1 MSRWKASGL
10 YLLVCAL
17 VACAVLAF
25 MRLVWFPG
33 PLFQLSGGSG
43 LLLILVGVDVVLGPL
58 LVLIVYKQGKSSLR
72 FDLAVI
78 AALQLSALGY
88 GLYTVSLARPVYM
101 VFTVDR
107 FCVVTAKDLDPADL
121 AQATNEQFKRV
132 PWGRPQYVGVA
143 RPSDRVAADK
153 VLMSALS
160 GKDLQ
165 NFPQYYVDYESL
177 KAEALKRALPL
188 DKIHKRAPA
197 VVDQALSN
205 LGRAASS
212 ARYLPLQAAKGDGA
226 VLIDATTAAALQIV
240 PVDPW

>member
-1 MSRWKASGL
+1 MSRWKASGI

-17 VACAVLAF
+17 VACAVLIV

-88 GLYTVSLARPVYM
+88 GLYTVSLARPVYL

-107 FCVVTAKDLDPADL
+107 FSVVTAKDLDPADL
-121 AQATNEQFKRV
+121 AQVTNEQFKRV
-132 PWGRPQYVGVA
+132 SLGRPRYVAVE
-143 RPSDRVAADK
+143 RPADNAAANK
-153 VLMSALS
+153 VLESALQ

-165 NFPQYYVDYESL
+165 MFPQYYVAYESQ
-177 KAEALKRALPL
+177 KAGVIKRALPI
-188 DKIHKRAPA
+188 DTIQKRAPA
-197 VVDQALSN
+197 ALDEALNSVD
-205 LGRAASS
+205 REAS
-212 ARYLPLQAAKGDGA
+212 AVRYLPLQAAKGDGA
-226 VLIDATTAAALQIV
+226 VLIDATTAAPLQIV